1 MLRITAFAI
10 TALICAS
17 AALAQGIDGR
27 LKKIA
32 DTKTINVAYRTDATP
47 FSFVDDSKQTV
58 GFSVDLCK
66 RVVISIERQLKIQGL
81 KANWVP
87 VTVQT
92 RFDAITKGQA
102 DIECGSSTVTL
113 SRLKTVDFSSYIF
126 VESTGLLAMA
136 DSNLRS
142 MSDMSGKRIAVIGD
156 TTNER
161 AVNEQIK
168 RRQLNTTV
176 VKVKNSDEALA
187 MLEGGKVDAYAS
199 DKMLLVGTA
208 TRAKDPKKLALLP
221 DELSFEPYAITLPR
235 NEASLRLAVN
245 TALAQLYSSG
255 EVVEIFN
262 RWFGGLGSPS
272 MLVRAVYVFGSI
284 PD

>member
-1 MLRITAFAI
+1 
-10 TALICAS
+10 
-17 AALAQGIDGR
+17 
-27 LKKIA
+27 
-32 DTKTINVAYRTDATP
+32 
-47 FSFVDDSKQTV
+47 
-58 GFSVDLCK
+58 
-66 RVVISIERQLKIQGL
+66 
-81 KANWVP
+81 
-87 VTVQT
+87 
-92 RFDAITKGQA
+92 
-102 DIECGSSTVTL
+102 
-113 SRLKTVDFSSYIF
+113 
-126 VESTGLLAMA
+126 
-136 DSNLRS
+136 
-142 MSDMSGKRIAVIGD
+142 
-156 TTNER
+156 
-161 AVNEQIK
+161 
-168 RRQLNTTV
+168 
-176 VKVKNSDEALA
+176 
-187 MLEGGKVDAYAS
+187 VDAYAS